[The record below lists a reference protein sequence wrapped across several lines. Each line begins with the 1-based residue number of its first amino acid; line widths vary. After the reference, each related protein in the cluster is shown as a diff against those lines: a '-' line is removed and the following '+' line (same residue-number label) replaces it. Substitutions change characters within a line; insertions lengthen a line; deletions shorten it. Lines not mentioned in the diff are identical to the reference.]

1 MMIYYRII
9 MKSMK
14 IEFIFIGLIVIFQ
27 QIISPVIG
35 SSDEYRLLQDLRQN
49 YDSTERPVANDSDT
63 VRVKLRVLLQQ
74 LLDVVSFLT

>member
-1 MMIYYRII
+1 
-9 MKSMK
+9 MK

>member
-1 MMIYYRII
+1 